1 MPNASEMA
9 NSNEILSLYKHDER
23 AALQKLFDIYYEPL
37 LLYCY
42 RLIRD
47 SESAEDIVQDC
58 FVHIWRSRRLENFEG
73 ELDRFMFQAIKFR
86 AINYVR
92 DQYRRDRLADNI
104 SEENDELPTYFQ
116 EEEVGKEIE
125 LLHYTISCLPD
136 ECRKIFLMACLDDMK
151 YREIAE
157 TLNISINTVKT
168 QMKIALRF
176 LREHLTRDTFSS
188 ILLFIFSSYITFIIL
203 MLFFSQ

>member
-23 AALQKLFDIYYEPL
+23 AALQKLFDSYYEPL

-104 SEENDELPTYFQ
+104 SGENDELPTYFQ
-116 EEEVGKEIE
+116 EEEAGKEIE

-188 ILLFIFSSYITFIIL
+188 ILLFISTGK
-203 MLFFSQ
+203 

>member
-1 MPNASEMA
+1 MPNACEMA
-9 NSNEILSLYKHDER
+9 NSGEILSLYKQDER
-23 AALQKLFDIYYEPL
+23 VALQKLFDVYYEPL

-47 SESAEDIVQDC
+47 LESAEDIVQDC

-86 AINYVR
+86 AINY
-92 DQYRRDRLADNI
+92 NI
-104 SEENDELPTYFQ
+104 SEREYELSAYFG
-116 EEEVGKEIE
+116 EEEVGKEME
-125 LLHYTISCLPD
+125 LLYRTISRLPD

-151 YREIAE
+151 YREIADV
-157 TLNISINTVKT
+157 LNISINTVKT

-176 LREHLTRDTFSS
+176 LRENLTRDAFSS
-188 ILLFIFSSYITFIIL
+188 ILLFMSTGK
-203 MLFFSQ
+203 

>member
-1 MPNASEMA
+1 MPNACEMA
-9 NSNEILSLYKHDER
+9 NSGEILSLYKQDER
-23 AALQKLFDIYYEPL
+23 VALQKLFDVYYEPL

-47 SESAEDIVQDC
+47 LESAEDIVQDC

-86 AINYVR
+86 AITYVR
-92 DQYRRDRLADNI
+92 DESPNDRLSSNI
-104 SEENDELPTYFQ
+104 SEREYALSAYFG
-116 EEEVGKEIE
+116 EEEVGKEME
-125 LLHYTISCLPD
+125 LLYRTISRLPD

-151 YREIAE
+151 YREIADV
-157 TLNISINTVKT
+157 LNISINTVKT

-176 LREHLTRDTFSS
+176 LRENLTRDAFSS
-188 ILLFIFSSYITFIIL
+188 ILLFMSTGK
-203 MLFFSQ
+203 

>member
-136 ECRKIFLMACLDDMK
+136 ECRKIFLIACLDDMK

-188 ILLFIFSSYITFIIL
+188 ILLFISTGK
-203 MLFFSQ
+203 

>member
-125 LLHYTISCLPD
+125 LLHYTISCLLD

-188 ILLFIFSSYITFIIL
+188 ILLFISTGK
-203 MLFFSQ
+203 

>member
-58 FVHIWRSRRLENFEG
+58 FVHIWRSQRLENFEG

-92 DQYRRDRLADNI
+92 DQCRRDRLADNI
-104 SEENDELPTYFQ
+104 SEKNDELPTYFQ
-116 EEEVGKEIE
+116 EEEAGKEIE

-188 ILLFIFSSYITFIIL
+188 ILLFISTGK
-203 MLFFSQ
+203 

>member
-104 SEENDELPTYFQ
+104 SGENDELPTYFQ
-116 EEEVGKEIE
+116 EEEAGKEIE

-188 ILLFIFSSYITFIIL
+188 ILLFISTGK
-203 MLFFSQ
+203 

>member
-1 MPNASEMA
+1 VPNASEMA

-116 EEEVGKEIE
+116 EEEAGKEIE

-188 ILLFIFSSYITFIIL
+188 ILLFISTGK
-203 MLFFSQ
+203 

>member
-116 EEEVGKEIE
+116 EEEAGKEIE

-157 TLNISINTVKT
+157 TLNISINTVKI

-188 ILLFIFSSYITFIIL
+188 ILLFISTGK
-203 MLFFSQ
+203 

>member
-47 SESAEDIVQDC
+47 SESEEDIVQDC

-188 ILLFIFSSYITFIIL
+188 ILLFISTGK
-203 MLFFSQ
+203 

>member
-1 MPNASEMA
+1 MPNACEMA
-9 NSNEILSLYKHDER
+9 NSGEILSLYKQDER
-23 AALQKLFDIYYEPL
+23 VALQKLFDVYYEPL

-47 SESAEDIVQDC
+47 LESAEDIVQDC

-92 DQYRRDRLADNI
+92 DQCRKDRLYSNI
-104 SEENDELPTYFQ
+104 SEREYELSAYFG
-116 EEEVGKEIE
+116 EEEVGKEME
-125 LLHYTISCLPD
+125 LLYRTISRLPD
-136 ECRKIFLMACLDDMK
+136 ECRKIFLMACLADMK
-151 YREIAE
+151 YREIADV
-157 TLNISINTVKT
+157 LNISINTVKT

-176 LREHLTRDTFSS
+176 LRENLTRDAFSS
-188 ILLFIFSSYITFIIL
+188 ILLFMSTGK
-203 MLFFSQ
+203 

>member
-1 MPNASEMA
+1 MA
-9 NSNEILSLYKHDER
+9 NSGEILSLYKQDER
-23 AALQKLFDIYYEPL
+23 VALQKLFDVYYEPL

-47 SESAEDIVQDC
+47 LESAEDIVRDC

-92 DQYRRDRLADNI
+92 DQCRKDRLYSNI
-104 SEENDELPTYFQ
+104 SEREYELSAYFG
-116 EEEVGKEIE
+116 EEEVGKEME
-125 LLHYTISCLPD
+125 LLYRTISRLPD

-151 YREIAE
+151 YREIADV
-157 TLNISINTVKT
+157 LNISINTVKT

-176 LREHLTRDTFSS
+176 LRENLTRDAFSS
-188 ILLFIFSSYITFIIL
+188 ILLFMSTGK
-203 MLFFSQ
+203 

>member
-73 ELDRFMFQAIKFR
+73 ELDRFMFQAIKLR

-125 LLHYTISCLPD
+125 LLHSTISCLPD

-188 ILLFIFSSYITFIIL
+188 ILLFISTGK
-203 MLFFSQ
+203 

>member
-116 EEEVGKEIE
+116 EEEAGKEIE
-125 LLHYTISCLPD
+125 LLHYTNEDSLAIFAGALDTGYIFFYSTFYFY
-136 ECRKIFLMACLDDMK
+136 RKIIK
-151 YREIAE
+151 
-157 TLNISINTVKT
+157 NSGKN
-168 QMKIALRF
+168 
-176 LREHLTRDTFSS
+176 
-188 ILLFIFSSYITFIIL
+188 
-203 MLFFSQ
+203 LFFFSP

>member
-9 NSNEILSLYKHDER
+9 NSNEILSLYKHYER
-23 AALQKLFDIYYEPL
+23 AAFQKLFDIYYEPL

-188 ILLFIFSSYITFIIL
+188 ILLFISTGK
-203 MLFFSQ
+203 

>member
-116 EEEVGKEIE
+116 EEEAGKEIE
-125 LLHYTISCLPD
+125 LLHYTIGRLPD

-188 ILLFIFSSYITFIIL
+188 ILLFISTGK
-203 MLFFSQ
+203 

>member
-116 EEEVGKEIE
+116 EEEAGKEIE

-136 ECRKIFLMACLDDMK
+136 EYRKIFLMACLDDMK

-188 ILLFIFSSYITFIIL
+188 ILLFISTGK
-203 MLFFSQ
+203 

>member
-1 MPNASEMA
+1 MPNASEIA

-188 ILLFIFSSYITFIIL
+188 ILLFISTGK
-203 MLFFSQ
+203 

>member
-58 FVHIWRSRRLENFEG
+58 FVHIWRYRRLENFEG

-188 ILLFIFSSYITFIIL
+188 ILLFISTGK
-203 MLFFSQ
+203 

>member
-116 EEEVGKEIE
+116 KEEAGKEIE

-188 ILLFIFSSYITFIIL
+188 ILLFISTGK
-203 MLFFSQ
+203 

>member
-136 ECRKIFLMACLDDMK
+136 ECRKIFLMACLDDMQ

-188 ILLFIFSSYITFIIL
+188 ILLFISTGK
-203 MLFFSQ
+203 

>member
-1 MPNASEMA
+1 MSI
-9 NSNEILSLYKHDER
+9 EIFKTKIL
-23 AALQKLFDIYYEPL
+23 PL
-37 LLYCY
+37 KTSAFRLAY
-42 RLIRD
+42 RLVGQGVD
-47 SESAEDIVQDC
+47 AEDIVQDC

-188 ILLFIFSSYITFIIL
+188 ILLFISTGK
-203 MLFFSQ
+203 

>member
-1 MPNASEMA
+1 VPNASEMA

-188 ILLFIFSSYITFIIL
+188 ILLFISTGK
-203 MLFFSQ
+203 

>member
-58 FVHIWRSRRLENFEG
+58 FVHIWRLGAWKILKENWIG
-73 ELDRFMFQAIKFR
+73 SCFR
-86 AINYVR
+86 
-92 DQYRRDRLADNI
+92 Q
-104 SEENDELPTYFQ
+104 
-116 EEEVGKEIE
+116 
-125 LLHYTISCLPD
+125 
-136 ECRKIFLMACLDDMK
+136 
-151 YREIAE
+151 
-157 TLNISINTVKT
+157 
-168 QMKIALRF
+168 
-176 LREHLTRDTFSS
+176 
-188 ILLFIFSSYITFIIL
+188 
-203 MLFFSQ
+203 

>member
-168 QMKIALRF
+168 QMKIDLRF

-188 ILLFIFSSYITFIIL
+188 ILLFISTGK
-203 MLFFSQ
+203 

>member
-86 AINYVR
+86 AINYVC

-116 EEEVGKEIE
+116 EEEAGKEIE

-188 ILLFIFSSYITFIIL
+188 ILLFISTGK
-203 MLFFSQ
+203 

>member
-23 AALQKLFDIYYEPL
+23 AALQTLFDIYYEPL

-188 ILLFIFSSYITFIIL
+188 ILLFISTGK
-203 MLFFSQ
+203 

>member
-1 MPNASEMA
+1 MQNACEMA
-9 NSNEILSLYKHDER
+9 NSGEILSLYKHDER
-23 AALQKLFDIYYEPL
+23 VALQKLFDVYYEPL

-47 SESAEDIVQDC
+47 LESAEDIVQDC
-58 FVHIWRSRRLENFEG
+58 FVHIWRSRCLENFEG

-92 DQYRRDRLADNI
+92 DQCRKDRLYSNI
-104 SEENDELPTYFQ
+104 SEREYELSAYFG
-116 EEEVGKEIE
+116 EEEVGKEME
-125 LLHYTISCLPD
+125 LLYRTISRLPD

-188 ILLFIFSSYITFIIL
+188 ILLFISTGK
-203 MLFFSQ
+203 

>member
-116 EEEVGKEIE
+116 EEEAGKEIE
-125 LLHYTISCLPD
+125 LLYYTISCLPD

-188 ILLFIFSSYITFIIL
+188 ILLFISTGK
-203 MLFFSQ
+203 

>member
-104 SEENDELPTYFQ
+104 SEQNDELPTFFQ
-116 EEEVGKEIE
+116 EEEAGKEIE

-188 ILLFIFSSYITFIIL
+188 ILLFISTGK
-203 MLFFSQ
+203 

>member
-1 MPNASEMA
+1 VPNASEMA

-86 AINYVR
+86 AINYVC

-188 ILLFIFSSYITFIIL
+188 ILLFISTGK
-203 MLFFSQ
+203 